1 MKINYKELLFTFL
14 IVLGIILI
22 FTGIDYLAHLTS
34 PDYSV
39 PSRYFPNKMIY
50 GTIIGFFTYLFIK
63 NKKPLTKALIFS
75 SVIAVLLQIRYFIE
89 GYNLNF
95 VITFL
100 FIHFFILLITSWI
113 VFSKVKIK
121 QKKAKRK

>member
-1 MKINYKELLFTFL
+1 MKVNYKEIFITFL
-14 IVLGIILI
+14 IVFGIILI
-22 FTGIDYLAHLTS
+22 FTGIDYWIHLTS

-39 PSRYFPNKMIY
+39 PSRYFPNKIIY
-50 GTIIGFFTYLFIK
+50 GTLIGFISYFFIK

-75 SVIAVLLQIRYFIE
+75 SIIAILLQIRYFIE

-113 VFSKVKIK
+113 IFKKLGIK
-121 QKKAKRK
+121 QKKNKRK